1 MYQSDFER
9 LSLND
14 KLAEIFENGEEI
26 NLRHFDGFTI
36 KLFQI
41 NDFFCEIW
49 YSSEANKIY
58 DVQIVD
64 INKIVGLYNIN
75 LDFDKLIN
83 G

>member
-9 LSLND
+9 LSLHD

-26 NLRHFDGFTI
+26 NLRHFNGFTI

-64 INKIVGLYNIN
+64 INIIVGLYNIN

>member
-1 MYQSDFER
+1 MNLSDFER
-9 LSLND
+9 LSWQD

-26 NLRHFDGFTI
+26 NLRHFDGFMI

-41 NDFFCEIW
+41 NDYFCEIW

-64 INKIVGLYNIN
+64 VNNIVGLYNIN

>member
-9 LSLND
+9 LSLHD

-26 NLRHFDGFTI
+26 NLRHFNGFTI

-64 INKIVGLYNIN
+64 VNKIVGLYNIN